1 MDVTFGFN
9 IGVNLGIPSPMLKLY
24 DCSTAPSPRRARM
37 FLAEKGIEW
46 DTVEVDLRT
55 GAQMSPDFLAVN
67 PRATVPALVTEEG
80 DVIGENIG
88 IAAYVEALHPSPP
101 LLGTTPLEKAR
112 VLEWDFRITLE
123 GLSAIAEV
131 LRNSSPHMKGR
142 ALPGPRNL
150 DQIDALP
157 ARGLKRLAWFF
168 EDMETHLATSDF
180 VAGDH
185 YSMADITMTVVFDFS
200 KWVKAQPGSDHTA
213 LNAYMDRMRARPS
226 YNF

>member
-1 MDVTFGFN
+1 MDGNVRKHGQ
-9 IGVNLGIPSPMLKLY
+9 MLKLY

-37 FLAEKGIEW
+37 FLAEKGIQWE
-46 DTVEVDLRT
+46 TIEVDLRK
-55 GAQMSPDFLAVN
+55 GAQMSQEFLAIN
-67 PRATVPALVTEEG
+67 PRATVPALITEDG

-101 LLGTTPLEKAR
+101 LLGTTALEKAR
-112 VLEWDFRITLE
+112 VLEWDFRITME

-150 DQIDALP
+150 DQIAAL
-157 ARGLKRLAWFF
+157 AERGLKRLGWFF
-168 EDMETHLATSDF
+168 DDMEAHLATSKF
-180 VAGDH
+180 VAGDN

-200 KWVKAQPGSDHTA
+200 KWIKAQPGAEFTA

-226 YNF
+226 YSL